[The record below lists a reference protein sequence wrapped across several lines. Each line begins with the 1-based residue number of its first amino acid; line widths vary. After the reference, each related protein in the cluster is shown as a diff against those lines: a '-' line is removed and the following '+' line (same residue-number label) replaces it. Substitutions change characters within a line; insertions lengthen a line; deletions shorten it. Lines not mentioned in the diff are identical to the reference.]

1 MLDGIPLQRLLL
13 YILALCLLPFLFVL
27 LHFFSVKSSIDAV
40 EEKLNAVELLAITQE
55 KRQAQNLTVIN
66 HFRDADHFYID
77 KRLESLSLLDPE
89 VEALQKIVAH
99 KNFTDDEEIKK
110 RLDFLA
116 GGGNSL
122 RFTEGVVQTY
132 PQFQETTE
140 TLIHPVEVN
149 VQDVQKILSVIEG
162 IQVGPYDPP
171 PDRPQLIILDF
182 KMDKKKL
189 QDKNEV
195 YLLNLKLLKREY
207 S

>member
-1 MLDGIPLQRLLL
+1 MNGIPFQRAIAYL
-13 YILALCLLPFLFVL
+13 IGVCLLPALFFIAA
-27 LHFFSVKSSIDAV
+27 FFSNRSSLDDV
-40 EEKLNAVELLAITQE
+40 EERLDTVEQLALTQE

-66 HFRDADHFYID
+66 HFKDADHFYID
-77 KRLESLSLLDPE
+77 KRLESVIPLEPE

-110 RLDFLA
+110 RLDFLT

-122 RFTEGVVQTY
+122 RFTEGVVQTF

-149 VQDVQKILSVIEG
+149 LNDVQRILALVEG
-162 IQVGPYDPP
+162 VKVGSYEPA

-182 KMDKKKL
+182 KLDKKKIHE
-189 QDKNEV
+189 KNEV
-195 YLLNLKLLKREY
+195 YLMNMKLLKREFL
-207 S
+207 

>member
-1 MLDGIPLQRLLL
+1 MIEGIPFQRALFYIVAACFLPALVVLILLISQKSFL
-13 YILALCLLPFLFVL
+13 DDIEMKLDLVEQLAL
-27 LHFFSVKSSIDAV
+27 
-40 EEKLNAVELLAITQE
+40 TQE
-55 KRQAQNLTVIN
+55 KRQAQNLTVIH

-77 KRLESLSLLDPE
+77 KRLESLTFLEPE
-89 VEALQKIVAH
+89 VEALQKIVSH

-110 RLDFLA
+110 RLEFLT

-149 VQDVQKILSVIEG
+149 VNDIKRILSTVEG
-162 IQVGPYDPP
+162 IAIPPYDPP
-171 PDRPQLIILDF
+171 PNRPQLIILDF
-182 KMDKKKL
+182 KIDKKKL
-189 QDKNEV
+189 QEKNEV
-195 YLLNLKLLKREY
+195 FLLNLKLLKREF

>member
-1 MLDGIPLQRLLL
+1 MEGIPFQRLLI
-13 YILALCLLPFLFVL
+13 YILLACLIPFLAVL
-27 LHFFSVKSSIDAV
+27 FYFLSIKGSIDQV
-40 EEKLNAVELLAITQE
+40 EEKLNLVEQLAIIQE

-77 KRLESLSLLDPE
+77 KRLESIPLLEPE

-110 RLDFLA
+110 RLEFLA

-149 VQDVQKILSVIEG
+149 VQDIQKILSTVEG
-162 IQVGPYDPP
+162 IKIGSFEPLPN
-171 PDRPQLIILDF
+171 RPQLIILDF
-182 KMDKKKL
+182 KLDKKKMA
-189 QDKNEV
+189 DKNEV
-195 YLLNLKLLKREY
+195 FLLNMKLLKREY